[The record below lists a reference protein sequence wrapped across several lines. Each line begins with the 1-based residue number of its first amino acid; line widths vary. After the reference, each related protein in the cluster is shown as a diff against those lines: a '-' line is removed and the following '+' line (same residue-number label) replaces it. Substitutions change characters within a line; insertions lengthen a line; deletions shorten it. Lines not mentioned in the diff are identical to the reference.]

1 MKHILLCALFGSIV
15 SGLSAQEQQGQID
28 SIYYNESGTATQNP
42 AFADYLRIAFYPA
55 DSTADKRFRDF
66 YMTGRIR
73 REGCFL
79 QIDTLDDRRSRFDK
93 TNKSYY
99 PSGQLHEEMY
109 YSNGHLEGEYKQY
122 DETGELRLEAFYFSG
137 NLSGLHKTYQE
148 DGSCRIVEYDSGL
161 PIHDWYLLAD
171 QQGNMLKFRSADN
184 SLIWETPAIAERFT
198 DYRDGKPWEVYY
210 KNGLTIA
217 LTSSVVRDYGKWH
230 RIDLRLSNNSTTPIE
245 FAPEINITAYSVD
258 DLNQT
263 NNLPVWSYNAYMKKV
278 KRAQNWS
285 AALMGISEGMA
296 MAGAGYSTSTTYGY
310 SSNGSY
316 STYTTTTYNPTAAYQ
331 ANMASQQ
338 RIANFSQALQ
348 DEQNIKEMGYL
359 KKNTIYPGETISGF
373 VHVEWKRG
381 NRVVFIINIEGAEYL
396 YEWMFDRKSTYL
408 GTVV

>member
-1 MKHILLCALFGSIV
+1 MKKC
-15 SGLSAQEQQGQID
+15 
-28 SIYYNESGTATQNP
+28 N
-42 AFADYLRIAFYPA
+42 
-55 DSTADKRFRDF
+55 
-66 YMTGRIR
+66 
-73 REGCFL
+73 
-79 QIDTLDDRRSRFDK
+79 
-93 TNKSYY
+93 
-99 PSGQLHEEMY
+99 

-408 GTVV
+408 INE

>member
-28 SIYYNESGTATQNP
+28 SIYYNESGTAAQNP

-79 QIDTLDDRRSRFDK
+79 QIDTLDDSRSRFDK

-122 DETGELRLEAFYFSG
+122 DETGKLRLEAFYLSG

-296 MAGAGYSTSTTYGY
+296 MAGTGYSTSTTYGY

-408 GTVV
+408 INE

>member
-28 SIYYNESGTATQNP
+28 SIYYNESGTAAQNP

-73 REGCFL
+73 REGYFL
-79 QIDTLDDRRSRFDK
+79 QIDTLDDSRSRFDK

-122 DETGELRLEAFYFSG
+122 DETGELRLEAFY
-137 NLSGLHKTYQE
+137 LSGLHKTYQE

-408 GTVV
+408 INE

>member
-1 MKHILLCALFGSIV
+1 
-15 SGLSAQEQQGQID
+15 
-28 SIYYNESGTATQNP
+28 
-42 AFADYLRIAFYPA
+42 
-55 DSTADKRFRDF
+55 
-66 YMTGRIR
+66 MTGRIR
-73 REGCFL
+73 REGYFL
-79 QIDTLDDRRSRFDK
+79 QIDTLDDSRSRFDK

-122 DETGELRLEAFYFSG
+122 DETGELRLEAFY
-137 NLSGLHKTYQE
+137 LSGLHKTYQE

-408 GTVV
+408 INE

>member
-1 MKHILLCALFGSIV
+1 MQRSAENRWARRKPGLESSLNFLIYRWVSIVSEYLYPHKATAAGESLDSPACFVKGDKLQFLDLICYIYITISITDKSSPSSKKYPQPILHMKHILLCALFGSIV

-28 SIYYNESGTATQNP
+28 SIYYNESGTAAQNP

-79 QIDTLDDRRSRFDK
+79 QIDTLDDSRSRFDK

-122 DETGELRLEAFYFSG
+122 DETGKLRLEAFYLSG

-210 KNGLTIA
+210 KT
-217 LTSSVVRDYGKWH
+217 D
-230 RIDLRLSNNSTTPIE
+230 
-245 FAPEINITAYSVD
+245 
-258 DLNQT
+258 
-263 NNLPVWSYNAYMKKV
+263 
-278 KRAQNWS
+278 
-285 AALMGISEGMA
+285 
-296 MAGAGYSTSTTYGY
+296 
-310 SSNGSY
+310 
-316 STYTTTTYNPTAAYQ
+316 
-331 ANMASQQ
+331 
-338 RIANFSQALQ
+338 
-348 DEQNIKEMGYL
+348 
-359 KKNTIYPGETISGF
+359 
-373 VHVEWKRG
+373 
-381 NRVVFIINIEGAEYL
+381 
-396 YEWMFDRKSTYL
+396 
-408 GTVV
+408 